1 MTERFTG
8 PWIVDQANFD
18 AFLNRMDKDPEFARV
33 NNDFL
38 KVVESEEPYVR
49 LEAYWDH
56 NQWIHDNGHVDVKDA
71 LWDWIEGRR

>member
-38 KVVESEEPYVR
+38 KVVEGEEPYVS

>member
-1 MTERFTG
+1 MTERG
-8 PWIVDQANFD
+8 GWIVDQENFD
-18 AFLNRMDKDPEFARV
+18 L
-33 NNDFL
+33 FL
-38 KVVESEEPYVR
+38 KRMATDEDFAQVNTNFLRTVETEEPYVR